1 MKTKRPLP
9 IGIDSYKKIIDKPY
23 YYVDKTLLIK
33 DILDKGGEVNLF
45 TRPRRFGKTLA
56 LTMLQSFFEK
66 EIDNKGAIVD
76 NSKYFQNTKIAATG
90 KGYMQHMGQ
99 YPVIFLT
106 LKSAKQPNFEMAYA
120 SLTDEIQKEY
130 YRHRYVLDAN
140 ALSDMQKEAYQNIM
154 NGKAEAVTY
163 AKSLQFLSEC
173 LKQCHNKNTI
183 ILLDEYD
190 VPLENAYFRGFYT
203 EMIDFIRSLFES
215 ALKTNPSLEFAVIT
229 GCLQLSKES
238 IFTGLNNLKI
248 NSLLANDFAEHFGF
262 TEAEVQQMLCRYSLE
277 YRSTEAKE
285 WYDGYQFGSTE
296 VYNPWSMISYV
307 QEGISNEHAFPKPY
321 WSNTSSN
328 SIIKE
333 LVERADDDVKEEI
346 ETLMQG
352 GRIEVPVHEDIT
364 YEDIHKTQDNLWN
377 FLFFTGY
384 LKKTAERFENRMIY
398 LTLTIPNEEVAYIYE
413 NTIREWFDQKI
424 EKLDR
429 KPLHQALLGG
439 GCDEIQQILRR
450 ELLDG
455 ISYHD
460 NAESFYHGYVAGLL
474 KGMPDYKLRSNRE
487 AGNGRPDIQLVPYN
501 QKDTVFLI
509 ELKKADSYQQME
521 GKCKEALAQIVE
533 RGYEEELRLEG
544 YRNFVHYGICFCK
557 KNCMVQMKK

>member
-9 IGIDSYKKIIDKPY
+9 IGVDSYKKIIDKPY

-229 GCLQLSKES
+229 GC
-238 IFTGLNNLKI
+238 
-248 NSLLANDFAEHFGF
+248 
-262 TEAEVQQMLCRYSLE
+262 
-277 YRSTEAKE
+277 
-285 WYDGYQFGSTE
+285 
-296 VYNPWSMISYV
+296 
-307 QEGISNEHAFPKPY
+307 
-321 WSNTSSN
+321 
-328 SIIKE
+328 
-333 LVERADDDVKEEI
+333 I
-346 ETLMQG
+346 E
-352 GRIEVPVHEDIT
+352 
-364 YEDIHKTQDNLWN
+364 
-377 FLFFTGY
+377 
-384 LKKTAERFENRMIY
+384 
-398 LTLTIPNEEVAYIYE
+398 
-413 NTIREWFDQKI
+413 
-424 EKLDR
+424 
-429 KPLHQALLGG
+429 
-439 GCDEIQQILRR
+439 
-450 ELLDG
+450 
-455 ISYHD
+455 
-460 NAESFYHGYVAGLL
+460 
-474 KGMPDYKLRSNRE
+474 
-487 AGNGRPDIQLVPYN
+487 
-501 QKDTVFLI
+501 
-509 ELKKADSYQQME
+509 
-521 GKCKEALAQIVE
+521 
-533 RGYEEELRLEG
+533 
-544 YRNFVHYGICFCK
+544 
-557 KNCMVQMKK
+557 